1 MSAPVT
7 APVSAGEA
15 RNSPGGSP
23 ALPLVT
29 VVVVFRERHSFASRS
44 LGSLLEHRDYP
55 FALHYFDYHSPPSV
69 RRELEAAQARGALKL
84 FPAVGGTANQLRNQA
99 LPTVETKYVCFI
111 DNDVLVT
118 RGWIETLV
126 ATAERTGAGI
136 VFPLYLM
143 GELSADRI
151 HMAGGKN
158 HLSDKDGE
166 VEYNEEH
173 LCANAP
179 ASRIVGSLQGGDSD
193 FGEFHCMLLSMAMLK
208 EVGPLDEA
216 YLQVNE
222 HIDIAMMARK
232 ANYRVIFEPKSV
244 VSYVYANEHSPYW
257 LCDIEPFR
265 NRWSHELAAR
275 DVAYLSSKWKLRSLQ
290 SMTSFLNRQIGSM
303 ELVHPRTQAS
313 PVAAL
318 EAVDN
323 HAYPY
328 GHSFPLLVR
337 QCLAQG
343 HSPREIADLNRVFD
357 VAAEL
362 HGGSFRGSKKTFQE
376 HVVRTASVLVV
387 HGAPFDLVK
396 ASLVHAIYMANT
408 SSGRHLAPTERNRA
422 LLRDLVGRRVEA
434 IIHAYAAAS
443 AAGRGAPQGPP
454 PVIEEL
460 PIVSAQASVVR
471 IANDIEDLLDH
482 AALLERKPLKHF
494 ARVHAF
500 HGPIAEACGYQAMVA
515 EFAER
520 IRLAEAAL
528 APGSQDPAV
537 AAWLIALL
545 RERSPHPLLQ
555 SHSLGVRSRQLAARV
570 VRKLPRQGIPLP
582 LKLAGRK
589 VLRPL
594 GLV

>member
-1 MSAPVT
+1 M
-7 APVSAGEA
+7 
-15 RNSPGGSP
+15 
-23 ALPLVT
+23 
-29 VVVVFRERHSFASRS
+29 VFRERHSVALRS
-44 LGSLLEHRDYP
+44 LHSILEHRDYP
-55 FALHYFDYHSPPSV
+55 FVLHYRDSQSPPSV
-69 RRELEAAQARGALKL
+69 RRELEAAEARGELSL
-84 FPAVGGTANQLRNQA
+84 FPAAPGTPNQQRNQA
-99 LPTVETKYVCFI
+99 LQAVTTKYVCFI

-126 ATAERTGAGI
+126 TTAERTGAGI

-143 GELSADRI
+143 GEFAADRI

-158 HLSDKDGE
+158 HLSEKDGRI
-166 VEYNEEH
+166 EYNEEH
-173 LCANAP
+173 LFANAP
-179 ASRIVGSLQGGDSD
+179 ASRITPTLQGGDSD
-193 FGEFHCMLLSMAMLK
+193 FGEFHCMLLSMAMLR

-222 HIDIAMMARK
+222 HIDIAMLARQ

-244 VSYVYANEHSPYW
+244 VSYVYASEHSPYW

-265 NRWSHELAAR
+265 RRWSHEVAAR
-275 DVAYLSSKWKLRSLQ
+275 DVAHLSSKWKLRSLQ

-303 ELVHPRTQAS
+303 EPLHPRPREPLAE
-313 PVAAL
+313 AA
-318 EAVDN
+318 AVDN

-328 GHSFPLLVR
+328 VHSFPLLVR
-337 QCLAQG
+337 QCLANG
-343 HSPREIADLNRVFD
+343 HSPQEIAELNRVFD

-376 HVVRTASVLVV
+376 HVVRTASVLEV

-396 ASLVHAIYMANT
+396 ASLLHAVYMAHT
-408 SSGRHLAPTERNRA
+408 TSGRHLAPTARNRA
-422 LLRDLVGRRVEA
+422 LLRELVGRRVEA
-434 IIHAYAAAS
+434 IAHAYAAAS
-443 AAGRGAPQGPP
+443 AAGPRQAPP

-482 AALLERKPLKHF
+482 AALLERKSLKQF
-494 ARVHAF
+494 ARVHAT
-500 HGPIAEACGYQAMVA
+500 HGPVAEACGYRALVA

-528 APGSQDPAV
+528 APGSQDPAA
-537 AAWLIALL
+537 AAWLIELL
-545 RERSPHPLLQ
+545 RQRSPHPLLQ
-555 SHSLGVRSRQLAARV
+555 SHSLAVRSRRLAARV
-570 VRKLPRQGIPLP
+570 VRKLPRRGIPLP
-582 LKLAGRK
+582 LKLAARK
-589 VLRPL
+589 VLSPF

>member
-1 MSAPVT
+1 MNAPVRS
-7 APVSAGEA
+7 SAV
-15 RNSPGGSP
+15 RDSPGGSP
-23 ALPLVT
+23 TSPLVT

-44 LGSLLEHRDYP
+44 LRSILEHREYP
-55 FALHYFDYHSPPSV
+55 FALHYHDSQSPPSV
-69 RRELEAAQARGALKL
+69 RRELEAAQARGELTL
-84 FPAVGGTANQLRNQA
+84 FQSGAGTPNQLRNQA
-99 LPTVETKYVCFI
+99 LQAVTTKYVCFI

-118 RGWIETLV
+118 KGWIETLV
-126 ATAERTGAGI
+126 STAERAEAGI

-143 GELSADRI
+143 GEFSADRI

-158 HLSDKDGE
+158 HLSEKDGQT
-166 VEYNEEH
+166 EYNEEH
-173 LCANAP
+173 LFANAP
-179 ASRIVGSLQGGDSD
+179 ASRIVGTLQGGDSD
-193 FGEFHCMLLSMAMLK
+193 FGEFHCMLLSMKMLQ

-222 HIDIAMMARK
+222 HIDIAMVARQ

-257 LCDIEPFR
+257 LCDIEPFGK
-265 NRWSHELAAR
+265 RWSHELAAR
-275 DVAYLSSKWKLRSLQ
+275 DVAHLSSKWRLRSLQ

-303 ELVHPRTQAS
+303 ELVHPR
-313 PVAAL
+313 PVEPAVA
-318 EAVDN
+318 AVDN

-328 GHSFPLLVR
+328 VHSFPLLVR

-343 HSPREIADLNRVFD
+343 HSRKEIAELNRVFD

-362 HGGSFRGSKKTFQE
+362 HGGSFRSSKKTFQE
-376 HVVRTASVLVV
+376 HVVRVASVLVV

-396 ASLVHAIYMANT
+396 ASLLHAAYMPNT

-422 LLRDLVGRRVEA
+422 LLRELVGRKVEA
-434 IIHAYAAAS
+434 IVHAYAAAS
-443 AAGRGAPQGPP
+443 AAGPAAPEGPP

-482 AALLERKPLKHF
+482 AALLERKSLKHF
-494 ARVHAF
+494 ARVHGS
-500 HGPIAEACGYQAMVA
+500 HGPVAEACGYQAMVA

-528 APGSQDPAV
+528 APGSQDPAA
-537 AAWLIALL
+537 AAWLIELL
-545 RERSPHPLLQ
+545 RERSPYPLLE
-555 SHSLGVRSRQLAARV
+555 SHSLATRSRRLAARV
-570 VRKLPRQGIPLP
+570 VRKLPRRGIPLQ
-582 LKLAGRK
+582 LKIAAKKL
-589 VLRPL
+589 LSPF

>member
-1 MSAPVT
+1 MNAPVRRT
-7 APVSAGEA
+7 DVHHGDVGLVG
-15 RNSPGGSP
+15 SPG
-23 ALPLVT
+23 LPLVT
-29 VVVVFRERHSFASRS
+29 VVVVFRERHSFASRALRS
-44 LGSLLEHRDYP
+44 ILEHRDYP
-55 FALHYFDYHSPPSV
+55 FALHYHDSQSPPSV
-69 RRELEAAQARGALKL
+69 RRELEAAQGRGELTL
-84 FPAVGGTANQLRNQA
+84 FTAGAGTPNQQRNQA
-99 LPTVETKYVCFI
+99 LQAVETKYVCFI

-118 RGWIETLV
+118 KGWIETLV
-126 ATAERTGAGI
+126 ATAERTRAGI

-143 GELSADRI
+143 GEFSEDRI

-158 HLSDKDGE
+158 HLSERNGE
-166 VEYNEEH
+166 IEYNEEH
-173 LCANAP
+173 LFANAP
-179 ASRIVGSLQGGDSD
+179 ASRVAASLQGGDSD
-193 FGEFHCMLLSMAMLK
+193 FGEFHCMLLSMKMLQ

-216 YLQVNE
+216 YLQANE
-222 HIDIAMMARK
+222 HIDIAMVARQ
-232 ANYRVIFEPKSV
+232 ANYRVVFEPKSV
-244 VSYVYANEHSPYW
+244 VSYVYANAQSPYW

-265 NRWSHELAAR
+265 RRWSHEQAAR

-303 ELVHPRTQAS
+303 ELVHPRTQEPA
-313 PVAAL
+313 VAGA

-328 GHSFPLLVR
+328 VHSFPLLVR

-343 HSPREIADLNRVFD
+343 QSRKEIVELNRAFD

-376 HVVRTASVLVV
+376 HVVRVASVLVV

-396 ASLVHAIYMANT
+396 ASLLHAAYMANT

-422 LLRDLVGRRVEA
+422 LLRELVGRKVEA
-434 IIHAYAAAS
+434 IVHTYAAAS
-443 AAGRGAPQGPP
+443 AAGPADSQAPP
-454 PVIEEL
+454 PVIEEM

-482 AALLERKPLKHF
+482 AALLERKSLKHF
-494 ARVHAF
+494 ARVHASY
-500 HGPIAEACGYQAMVA
+500 GPVAEACGYRAMVA

-528 APGSQDPAV
+528 APGSQDPA
-537 AAWLIALL
+537 AEAWLVELL
-545 RERSPHPLLQ
+545 RQRSPYPLLE
-555 SHSLGVRSRQLAARV
+555 SHSLATRSRRLAARV
-570 VRKLPRQGIPLP
+570 VRKLPRRGIPLP
-582 LKLAGRK
+582 LKIAAKKALS
-589 VLRPL
+589 PF